1 MYAVKG
7 IFDGKKVMATDPI
20 PVQEECDVV
29 ITFLEY
35 SIVHKKEIQ
44 SIIPENFTVKERMS
58 ALEDL
63 IGIVHSENPN
73 LAEKFAK
80 EERLTR
86 Q

>member
-7 IFDGKKVMATDPI
+7 IFDGKRVMATDPI
-20 PVQEECDVV
+20 PVQSQCDVV

-35 SIVHKKEIQ
+35 SIAQKKEFQNIT
-44 SIIPENFTVKERMS
+44 PENFTVKERMS
-58 ALEDL
+58 ALENL
-63 IGIVHSENPN
+63 VGIVHSENPN

-80 EERLTR
+80 EERLAR